1 MNRTRRFALIMAIFW
16 TVVAVAAVV
25 LVTRMNLSTA
35 ETIVMAFLAFVA
47 VAGNW
52 LRYYKSK

>member
-16 TVVAVAAVV
+16 TIVAVAAVV
-25 LVTRMNLSTA
+25 LVTRMNLTTP
-35 ETIVMAFLAFVA
+35 ETIVMVFLAFVA

-52 LRYYKSK
+52 LRYYKTK

>member
-16 TVVAVAAVV
+16 TIVAVAAVV
-25 LVTRMNLSTA
+25 LVTRTSLSTP
-35 ETIVMAFLAFVA
+35 ETIVMIFLAFVA

-52 LRYYKSK
+52 LRYYKTK

>member
-16 TVVAVAAVV
+16 TIVAVAAVV
-25 LVTRMNLSTA
+25 LVTRTSLNTP
-35 ETIVMAFLAFVA
+35 ETIVMIFLAFVA

-52 LRYYKSK
+52 LRYYKTK

>member
-1 MNRTRRFALIMAIFW
+1 MSRLDFSGMA
-16 TVVAVAAVV
+16 AAAVV

-47 VAGNW
+47 VVGNW

>member
-1 MNRTRRFALIMAIFW
+1 MKRTRRFALIMAIFW
-16 TVVAVAAVV
+16 TIVAVAVIV
-25 LVTRMNLSTA
+25 LVTRMSLSTP

-52 LRYYKSK
+52 LRYYKTK

>member
-16 TVVAVAAVV
+16 TVVAAAAVV

-47 VAGNW
+47 VVGNW